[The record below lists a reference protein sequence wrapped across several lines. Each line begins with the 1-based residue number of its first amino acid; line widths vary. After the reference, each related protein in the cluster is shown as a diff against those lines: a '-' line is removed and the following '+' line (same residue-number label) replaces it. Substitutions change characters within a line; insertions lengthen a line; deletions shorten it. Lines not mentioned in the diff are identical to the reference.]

1 MKKKRL
7 NYYYYLR
14 NSSYDLLHHLN
25 DHKIFFE
32 CILDDIFS
40 KVESCKFILFDDI
53 YKLSITYELKSYKNH
68 FGLYKLWWFIY
79 VYCKSNMFRYK
90 KYYCYVCSSK
100 KKKNYFVMYNK
111 KGYSL
116 QNKITRPTFYFTF
129 C

>member
-25 DHKIFFE
+25 DHKIFSE

-53 YKLSITYELKSYKNH
+53 YKLSITYEFKSYKNH
-68 FGLYKLWWFIY
+68 FGYISYDGLYIY
-79 VYCKSNMFRYK
+79 IYISIANRICLGTKSTIVM
-90 KYYCYVCSSK
+90 YVLVK
-100 KKKNYFVMYNK
+100 KKKK
-111 KGYSL
+111 
-116 QNKITRPTFYFTF
+116 PTL
-129 C
+129 